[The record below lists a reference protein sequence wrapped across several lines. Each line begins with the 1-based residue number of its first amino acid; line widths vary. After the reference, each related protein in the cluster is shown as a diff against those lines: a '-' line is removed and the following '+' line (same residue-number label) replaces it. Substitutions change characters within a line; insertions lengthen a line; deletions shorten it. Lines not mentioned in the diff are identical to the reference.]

1 MTTIANTYLPQKQ
14 KVSIALQQIYGIGP
28 YLSFQICD
36 QLGFSSNLKI
46 EQLNR
51 NQIEQLSLLVS
62 QSYTTGSKLK
72 RSIQQDM
79 SRLISISCYRGFR
92 YIQKLPVRGQRTHT
106 NAKTARKRMP
116 VIGRTRK
123 DSVKN

>member
-1 MTTIANTYLPQKQ
+1 MTTIANTYLAQKQ

-28 YLSFQICD
+28 YLAYQICD
-36 QLGFSSNLKI
+36 QLGFNPNLKI

-51 NQIEQLSLLVS
+51 NQVEQLSLIVS

-72 RSIQQDM
+72 RTIQQDM

-106 NAKTARKRMP
+106 NAKTARKRIP
-116 VIGRTRK
+116 TIARTRK
-123 DSVKN
+123 GVKI

>member
-14 KVSIALQQIYGIGP
+14 KVSVALQQIYGIGH
-28 YLSFQICD
+28 YLSSKICD

-51 NQIEQLSLLVS
+51 NQVEQLSLIVS

-72 RSIQQDM
+72 RSVQQDM

-106 NAKTARKRMP
+106 NAKTARKRIT
-116 VIGRTRK
+116 VIGRTKK
-123 DSVKN
+123 DSTKS